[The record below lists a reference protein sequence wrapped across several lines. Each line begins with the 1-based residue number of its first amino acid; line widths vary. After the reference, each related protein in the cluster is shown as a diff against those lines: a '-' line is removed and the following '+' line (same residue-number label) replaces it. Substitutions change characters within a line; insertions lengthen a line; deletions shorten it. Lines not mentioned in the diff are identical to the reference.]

1 MVLVHRVGWDPQLCD
16 RSPWFWPLRAAA
28 AHFAEH
34 KDWPSLQALTA
45 AYHTCTAELGAPAL
59 TFSDNVRKGDK
70 RVAGR
75 VVLSA
80 LYDARIT
87 LQREVPT
94 REKNWH
100 DLLNML
106 CFATFPR
113 SKLALHARQYACLA
127 QRIDAQSR
135 QLPNRR
141 TPEQDTL
148 TLFDEGGVVLAVDAD
163 AAQALQRVP
172 IPEREA
178 FSQELSAA
186 RRLRVVAFGHALY
199 EHLIEG
205 LRCPGGCTQIIV
217 LDALWADTPTFLAT
231 LDRALAA
238 HLCAPENMLSPV
250 TCGQIRLA
258 AFDHLQAA
266 AAPHNGTSKLIEP
279 ESC

>member
-16 RSPWFWPLRAAA
+16 RSSWFWPLRAAA
-28 AHFAEH
+28 SHFAAH
-34 KDWPSLQALTA
+34 SNWPTLQELSDVYRACTESL
-45 AYHTCTAELGAPAL
+45 GVPAL
-59 TFSDNVRKGDK
+59 TFNDNVRKSDK
-70 RVAGR
+70 RSGGR

-94 REKNWH
+94 RERNWH

-106 CFATFPR
+106 CFTTFPH

-127 QRIDAQSR
+127 RRIDEHTK

-148 TLFDEGGVVLAVDAD
+148 TLFDEGGVVLALEAD
-163 AAQALQRVP
+163 AAAELQQVP
-172 IPEREA
+172 ILEREA
-178 FSQELSAA
+178 LSLELSAQK
-186 RRLRVVAFGHALY
+186 RLRVVPFGHALY

-217 LDALWADTPTFLAT
+217 VDALWADDGQFLRS
-231 LDRALAA
+231 LDRALAS
-238 HLCAPENMLSPV
+238 HLSAPEQMQSPV
-250 TCGQIRLA
+250 ACGQIKLS
-258 AFDHLQAA
+258 AFAL
-266 AAPHNGTSKLIEP
+266 
-279 ESC
+279 